1 MATIIKAGQLE
12 AGHVVKVDDTCKRVE
27 RVYHPFG
34 LPSMIAAELEN
45 DTRILQVP
53 AWHVIEV
60 MAED

>member
-1 MATIIKAGQLE
+1 MTTTIKASQL
-12 AGHVVKVDDTCKRVE
+12 GVGNVVKVDDAYRTVR

-34 LPSMIAAELEN
+34 LPNMIAAELEH

-53 AWHVIEV
+53 AWHVIEI